1 MKRVQQFIALC
12 VLGLNAALLAA
23 QDWPK
28 LPQKDAAVEIPAQE
42 WSQRPGPRTV
52 RVLVHFPGGSLEKVT
67 PQTGVML
74 TLHNWGGTDCVG
86 TAEPRELARSLNVV
100 AVCVNYL
107 QSGKAD
113 SIDGPEPYDFGY
125 LQSLDALRALWFVR
139 EGMKSHGKPYDDG
152 RLFCTGG
159 SGGGNVTLMAN
170 KFAPRTFACVIDMC
184 GMKKLSD
191 DIAYNLPGGVDLDAR
206 WSRDPSS
213 NNYLALDEQEIR
225 FVGHPGHL
233 AEMQRLGATSKV
245 VVVHGVEDSTYADAK
260 EMVELM
266 RNAGHGVPGLRQVG
280 LDVEPK
286 WVTKADLDG
295 KVFTSAGHA
304 LGNRTQIVLTVAGKY
319 LAVDGSVARR
329 RSGPSDFDRREAV
342 RYRTTNGQFVI
353 DYAAGYPVGR
363 FEKSSPSV
371 SYRDHHDLLYWLDQD
386 GGRHEVRTA
395 DDWQT
400 RRQHIVENLQLVMG
414 PVPSPLRRVPLG
426 FEVREEMRLDPP
438 MVTRSLL
445 RKKIVYRSD
454 TNQGVPA
461 YLFLPMEVNKQ
472 EGEAP
477 AEPGRTQDARNSSG
491 WAGASP
497 PLVQDGVAGV
507 PKRPAVLCL
516 QQTTAVGK
524 DEPAGVRGDP
534 TLKYAL
540 ELAER
545 GFITLAPDYPSFG
558 EYPFD
563 FKPEHG
569 YVSGSMKAVWDNM
582 RAVDL
587 LQSLPEIDPER
598 IGCIGHSLGGHNAIF
613 TAVFEPRIKVIVS
626 SCGFTNL
633 RKDDI
638 PSWTGPRYMP
648 LIASAFGND
657 PNKVPFDFH
666 ELIGSLA
673 PRPFFASAATRD
685 DDFDLSGVRDVL
697 QAAKPIYD
705 LHQAGSALEA
715 IYPDAPHSFPHAARQ
730 QAYSFLERHLRVT
743 AQ

>member
-1 MKRVQQFIALC
+1 MKRLCQFIALL
-12 VLGLNAALLAA
+12 VVGLNAAVLAA

-28 LPQKDAAVEIPAQE
+28 LPKQDSAVEIPAQE
-42 WSQRPGPRTV
+42 WPQRPGPRTV
-52 RVLVHFPGGSLEKVT
+52 RVLVHYPNGSLEKIT

-86 TAEPRELARSLNVV
+86 TAEPRELAQSLNVV

-125 LQSLDALRALWFVR
+125 LQSLDVLRSLWFVR
-139 EGMKSHGKPYDDG
+139 EGLKTHGKPYDDG

-170 KFAPRTFACVIDMC
+170 KLAPRTFACVIDLC

-191 DIAYNLPGGVDLDAR
+191 DIAFNLPGGSDLNAR

-213 NNYLALDEQEIR
+213 NNHLTLDEQELR
-225 FVGHPGHL
+225 FVGHPTHI
-233 AEMQRLGATSKV
+233 AEMKRLGVSSKII
-245 VVVHGVEDSTYADAK
+245 VVHGVEDSTCPYPDAVQ
-260 EMVELM
+260 MVDLM
-266 RNAGHGVPGLRQVG
+266 REAKLE
-280 LDVEPK
+280 VEPK
-286 WVTKADLDG
+286 WVTKEVLDG
-295 KVFTSAGHA
+295 KVFTSAGHS
-304 LGNRTQIVLTVAGKY
+304 LGNRTQIVLTVAGKF
-319 LAVDGSVARR
+319 LSTDGPDARR

-363 FEKSSPSV
+363 FEPAPPPI
-371 SYRDHHDLLYWLDQD
+371 SYRDHHELLYWLDRE

-414 PVPSPLRRVPLG
+414 SAPSPLRRVPLDVKVTE
-426 FEVREEMRLDPP
+426 EVRLDPP
-438 MVTRSLL
+438 LVARSLV
-445 RKKIVYRSD
+445 RKKLTYQSD
-454 TNQGVPA
+454 ANDHVPA
-461 YLFLPMEVNKQ
+461 YLFLPVEEQTDSASDRRKNRGPDALVRTKAPGRQ
-472 EGEAP
+472 P
-477 AEPGRTQDARNSSG
+477 AESNSNSS
-491 WAGASP
+491 AA
-497 PLVQDGVAGV
+497 AR
-507 PKRPAVLCL
+507 RPAVLCL

-545 GFITLAPDYPSFG
+545 GFVTLAPDYPSFG
-558 EYPFD
+558 EHDYD
-563 FKPEHG
+563 FKPKRG
-569 YVSGSMKAVWDNM
+569 YASGSMKAVWDNL

-587 LQSLPEIDPER
+587 LQSLPEVDPER
-598 IGCIGHSLGGHNAIF
+598 IGCIGHSLGGHSAIF

-648 LIASAFGND
+648 LISSAFAND
-657 PNKVPFDFH
+657 PSKVPFDFH

-685 DDFDLSGVRDVL
+685 DDFDVSGVRDVM
-697 QAAKPIYD
+697 QAAKTIYD
-705 LHQAGSALEA
+705 LHQAGTALEA
-715 IYPDAPHSFPHAARQ
+715 VYPDAPHSFPNETRQ
-730 QAYSFLERHLRVT
+730 QAYSFLERHLRGT
-743 AQ
+743 GK

>member
-1 MKRVQQFIALC
+1 MKRVWQFITLL
-12 VLGLNAALLAA
+12 VVGLNAAVLAA

-28 LPQKDAAVEIPAQE
+28 LPEQDSAVEIPAQE
-42 WSQRPGPRTV
+42 WPQRPGPRTV
-52 RVLVHFPGGSLEKVT
+52 RVLVHYPNGSLEKIT

-125 LQSLDALRALWFVR
+125 LQSLDVLRSLWFVR
-139 EGMKSHGKPYDDG
+139 EGLKTHGKPYDDG

-159 SGGGNVTLMAN
+159 SGGGNVALMAN
-170 KFAPRTFACVIDMC
+170 KLAPRTFACVIDLC

-191 DIAYNLPGGVDLDAR
+191 DIAFNLPGGSGLDAR
-206 WSRDPSS
+206 WSRDPLSK
-213 NNYLALDEQEIR
+213 NHLTLDEQELR
-225 FVGHPGHL
+225 FVGHPTHI
-233 AEMQRLGATSKV
+233 AEMKRLGVSSKII
-245 VVVHGVEDSTYADAK
+245 VVHGVEDSTCPYPDA
-260 EMVELM
+260 VQLVDLM
-266 RNAGHGVPGLRQVG
+266 REAKLE
-280 LDVEPK
+280 VEPK
-286 WVTKADLDG
+286 WVTKEVLDG
-295 KVFTSAGHA
+295 KVFTSAGHS
-304 LGNRTQIVLTVAGKY
+304 LGNRTQIVLAVAGKY
-319 LAVDGSVARR
+319 LAVDGPDARR
-329 RSGPSDFDRREAV
+329 RSGPSDFGRREALH
-342 RYRTTNGQFVI
+342 YRTTNGQFVI

-363 FEKSSPSV
+363 FEPSPSPV
-371 SYRDHHDLLYWLDQD
+371 SYRDHHDLLYWLDRN
-386 GGRHEVRTA
+386 GGRHPVRTG

-400 RRQHIVENLQLVMG
+400 RRQHIIENLQLVMG
-414 PVPSPLRRVPLG
+414 LLPSPLRRVPLDVKVIE
-426 FEVREEMRLDPP
+426 EVRLDPP

-445 RKKIVYRSD
+445 RKKLTYQSD
-454 TNQGVPA
+454 ANGRVPA
-461 YLFLPMEVNKQ
+461 YLFLPV
-472 EGEAP
+472 EGEVEEKPVSAKP
-477 AEPGRTQDARNSSG
+477 AHGLA
-491 WAGASP
+491 
-497 PLVQDGVAGV
+497 
-507 PKRPAVLCL
+507 KRPAVLCL

-558 EYPFD
+558 EHDFD
-563 FKPEHG
+563 FKSERG

-587 LQSLPEIDPER
+587 LQSLPEVDPER
-598 IGCIGHSLGGHNAIF
+598 IGCIGHSLGGHSAIF

-648 LIASAFGND
+648 LIASTFGND
-657 PNKVPFDFH
+657 PSRVPFDFH

-685 DDFDLSGVRDVL
+685 DDFDVSGVRDVM
-697 QAAKPIYD
+697 QAAKTIYD
-705 LHQAGSALEA
+705 LHQAGSTLEA
-715 IYPDAPHSFPHAARQ
+715 VYPDAPHSFPNETRQ
-730 QAYSFLERHLRVT
+730 QAYSFLERHLRGT
-743 AQ
+743 GK

>member
-1 MKRVQQFIALC
+1 MHQAFRFSIALC

-28 LPQKDAAVEIPAQE
+28 LPEKDSAVEIPAQE
-42 WSQRPGPRTV
+42 WPQRPGPRNV
-52 RVLVHFPGGSLEKVT
+52 RVLVHYPNSSLEKVT

-100 AVCVNYL
+100 AICVNYL

-139 EGMKSHGKPYDDG
+139 EGLKSSGKPYDDG

-170 KFAPRTFACVIDMC
+170 KLAPRTFACVIDMC

-191 DIAYNLPGGVDLDAR
+191 DIAFHLPGGSDLDAR

-213 NNYLALDEQEIR
+213 RNFLVLDEQEIR

-233 AEMQRLGATSKV
+233 VEMKRLGATSKII
-245 VVVHGVEDSTYADAK
+245 VVHGVEDATCPYADAVQ
-260 EMVELM
+260 MVELM
-266 RNAGHGVPGLRQVG
+266 REAT

-286 WVTKADLDG
+286 WVTKEVLDG
-295 KVFTSAGHA
+295 KVFTSAGHS

-319 LAVDGSVARR
+319 LAVDGPDARR
-329 RSGPSDFDRREAV
+329 RSGPSDFDRREAL
-342 RYRTTNGQFVI
+342 RFRTTHGQFVI

-363 FEKSSPSV
+363 FEPAPPPV
-371 SYRDHHDLLYWLDQD
+371 SYRDHHDLLYWLDRD
-386 GGRHEVRTA
+386 GGRHDVRAA

-400 RRQHIVENLQLVMG
+400 RRQHIVENLQRVMG
-414 PVPSPLRRVPLG
+414 SLPSPLRRVPLG
-426 FEVREEMRLDPP
+426 LEVREEVRLDPP
-438 MVTRSLL
+438 QVSRPLV
-445 RKKIVYRSD
+445 RRKIVYRSD
-454 TNQGVPA
+454 ANQGVPA
-461 YLFLPMEVNKQ
+461 YLFLPV
-472 EGEAP
+472 EGGGEEKPVSAKP
-477 AEPGRTQDARNSSG
+477 AHGLA
-491 WAGASP
+491 
-497 PLVQDGVAGV
+497 
-507 PKRPAVLCL
+507 KRSAVLCL

-524 DEPAGVRGDP
+524 DEPAGVRGDA

-563 FKPEHG
+563 FQPERG
-569 YVSGSMKAVWDNM
+569 YASGSMKAVWDNM
-582 RAVDL
+582 RAVDV
-587 LQSLPEIDPER
+587 LQSLPEVDPGR

-613 TAVFEPRIKVIVS
+613 TAVFEPRLKVIVS

-657 PNKVPFDFH
+657 PDRVPFDFH
-666 ELIGSLA
+666 ELIGALA

-685 DDFDLSGVRDVL
+685 DDFDVSGVRDVM

-705 LHQAGSALEA
+705 LHRAGPALDA
-715 IYPDAPHSFPHAARQ
+715 VYPDAPHSFPQESRQ
-730 QAYSFLERHLRVT
+730 RAYSFLERHLRGT
-743 AQ
+743 AP

>member
-1 MKRVQQFIALC
+1 MMVARSTFFLAAFC
-12 VLGLNAALLAA
+12 CLGRHIAA

-28 LPQKDAAVEIPAQE
+28 LPAKDSAVEIPAQE
-42 WSQRPGPRTV
+42 WPQRPGPRTV
-52 RVLVHFPGGSLEKVT
+52 RVLVHFPNGSVESVT

-86 TAEPRELARSLNVV
+86 TADPRELARSLNVV
-100 AVCVNYL
+100 AICVNYL

-113 SIDGPEPYDFGY
+113 SIDGLEPYDFGY

-139 EGMKSHGKPYDDG
+139 EGLKSHGKPYDDG

-170 KFAPRTFACVIDMC
+170 KLAPRTFACVIDMC

-191 DIAYNLPGGVDLDAR
+191 DIAFNLPGGSGLDAR
-206 WSRDPSS
+206 WSRDSS
-213 NNYLALDEQEIR
+213 SKNHLTLDEQELR
-225 FVGHPGHL
+225 FVGHPDHL
-233 AEMQRLGATSKV
+233 AEMKRLGATSKI
-245 VVVHGVEDSTYADAK
+245 VVVHGVEDATCPYADAVQ
-260 EMVELM
+260 MVDLM
-266 RNAGHGVPGLRQVG
+266 RDTK

-286 WVTKADLDG
+286 WVTKELLDG
-295 KVFTSAGHA
+295 KVFTSVGHS

-319 LAVDGSVARR
+319 LAVEGPDVRR

-363 FEKSSPSV
+363 FEKAPPPV
-371 SYRDHHDLLYWLDQD
+371 SYHDHHDLLYWFDRD
-386 GGRHEVRTA
+386 GTRYPVRTA

-414 PVPSPLRRVPLG
+414 HVPSPLRRVPLG
-426 FEVREEMRLDPP
+426 LEVREEVRLDPP
-438 MVTRSLL
+438 KVSRSLV
-445 RKKIVYRSD
+445 RKKVIYRSD
-454 TNQGVPA
+454 TQHGIPA
-461 YLFLPMEVNKQ
+461 YLFLPM
-472 EGEAP
+472 
-477 AEPGRTQDARNSSG
+477 AEPSETAR
-491 WAGASP
+491 
-497 PLVQDGVAGV
+497 
-507 PKRPAVLCL
+507 RPAVLCL
-516 QQTTAVGK
+516 QQTTNVGK

-569 YVSGSMKAVWDNM
+569 YASGSMKAVWDNM

-587 LQSLPEIDPER
+587 LQSLPEVDPER

-666 ELIGSLA
+666 ELIGALA

-685 DDFDLSGVRDVL
+685 NDFDVSGVRDVM

-705 LHQAGSALEA
+705 LHRAGSALEA
-715 IYPDAPHSFPHAARQ
+715 VYPDAPHSFPDDARK
-730 QAYSFLERHLRVT
+730 QAYSFLERHLRG
-743 AQ
+743 AAK

>member
-1 MKRVQQFIALC
+1 MKWVSVMIALLC
-12 VLGLNAALLAA
+12 VTVSGEVLSA

-28 LPQKDAAVEIPAQE
+28 LPEKDSAVEIPAQE
-42 WSQRPGPRTV
+42 WPQRPGPRTV
-52 RVLVHFPGGSLEKVT
+52 RVLVHFPGGMLEKVT

-86 TAEPRELARSLNVV
+86 TASPTELARSLNVV
-100 AVCVNYL
+100 AICVNYL

-139 EGMKSHGKPYDDG
+139 EGLKSQGKSYDDG

-170 KFAPRTFACVIDMC
+170 KLAPRTFACIIDMC

-191 DIAYNLPGGVDLDAR
+191 DIAFNLPGGSDLNAR

-213 NNYLALDEQEIR
+213 KNHLTLDEQELR
-225 FVGHPGHL
+225 FVGHPNHV
-233 AEMQRLGATSKV
+233 AEMKRLGATSKI
-245 VVVHGVEDSTYADAK
+245 VVVHGVEDATCPYADAVQMADLIREAK
-260 EMVELM
+260 
-266 RNAGHGVPGLRQVG
+266 
-280 LDVEPK
+280 LDVEPT
-286 WVTKADLDG
+286 WVTKDVLDG
-295 KVFTSAGHA
+295 KVFTSAGHS
-304 LGNRTQIVLTVAGKY
+304 LGNRTQIVLNVAGKY
-319 LAVDGSVARR
+319 LALDGPDARR
-329 RSGPSDFDRREAV
+329 RPGLSDFDRRDTL
-342 RYRTTNGQFVI
+342 RYRTTNGHFIV
-353 DYAAGYPVGR
+353 DYSAGYPVSR
-363 FEKSSPSV
+363 FEKALPPV
-371 SYRDHHDLLYWLDQD
+371 SYRDHHDLLYWLDRD
-386 GGRHEVRTA
+386 GERHPVGTA

-414 PVPSPLRRVPLG
+414 SVPSPLRRVPLA
-426 FEVREEMRLDPP
+426 FDVRDEVRLDPP
-438 MVTRSLL
+438 KVLRPLV
-445 RKKIVYRSD
+445 RKKVVFRSD
-454 TNQGVPA
+454 TNQGIPA
-461 YLFLPMEVNKQ
+461 YLFLPVEAG
-472 EGEAP
+472 GEEKP
-477 AEPGRTQDARNSSG
+477 TNGLT
-491 WAGASP
+491 
-497 PLVQDGVAGV
+497 
-507 PKRPAVLCL
+507 KRAAVLCL
-516 QQTTAVGK
+516 QQTTSVGK

-534 TLKYAL
+534 TLKYAI

-558 EYPFD
+558 EYHFD

-569 YVSGSMKAVWDNM
+569 YASGSMKAVWDNM
-582 RAVDL
+582 RAVDV
-587 LQSLPEIDPER
+587 LQSLPEVDSER

-638 PSWTGPRYMP
+638 PSWSGPRYMP

-657 PNKVPFDFH
+657 PEKVPFDFH

-685 DDFDLSGVRDVL
+685 NDFDVSGVREVM

-705 LHQAGSALEA
+705 LYQAGSALEA
-715 IYPDAPHSFPHAARQ
+715 AYPDAPHSFPDETRKR
-730 QAYSFLERHLRVT
+730 AYSFLERHLREIVK
-743 AQ
+743 